1 MRPGSG
7 WSTLL
12 GLVRHYGGIAV
23 PLYVALLNW
32 TEQGSRTIKDSVKRS
47 EAANAA
53 AEKMNCKVRTILWTM
68 GPYDVITI
76 VEAPNDQ
83 VASAF
88 ALATGMQGNVRT
100 LTMRAYEKEEFAR
113 ILGGLP

>member
-1 MRPGSG
+1 M
-7 WSTLL
+7 
-12 GLVRHYGGIAV
+12 

-32 TEQGSRTIKDSVKRS
+32 TEQGVRTVKETVKRS
-47 EAANAA
+47 EVASAA
-53 AEKMNCKVRTILWTM
+53 AEKMNCKIRTTLWTM
-68 GPYDVITI
+68 GPYDAIAI